1 MKQALACLSLAA
13 AVPAIADPPPLASAQ
28 GDLSVYAGKYPTEPV
43 DGVSFLHHPRVR
55 AAVEAAVPTAWIRT
69 LIPDREAQQTP
80 IALRG
85 GRLISWGC
93 EPRNCNDH
101 EWTILIDTAGT
112 SVEICYRVGE
122 RMGTRSR
129 WFRTGG
135 PPELRPVEGCPA

>member
-1 MKQALACLSLAA
+1 MRRALACLMLTAA
-13 AVPAIADPPPLASAQ
+13 MPAFAADPPAAPADLA
-28 GDLSVYAGKYPTEPV
+28 VYADKYPTDIV
-43 DGVSFLHHPRVR
+43 DGISFLHHPRVR
-55 AAVEAAVPTAWIRT
+55 AAVEAAVPAAWIRT
-69 LIPDREAQQTP
+69 LMLDREAQQTP